1 MCSGRVKRVMS
12 QFWGKDGKSV
22 CNKGRSTFREGVV
35 SPLYVSEINRK
46 SAIFQGYPAM
56 FRAASSGKRRWLSGV
71 GAGVGGTGL
80 RAKSIRTAESRNS
93 TMKTVKGT
101 W

>member
-1 MCSGRVKRVMS
+1 MMS

-46 SAIFQGYPAM
+46 SAIFQG
-56 FRAASSGKRRWLSGV
+56 
-71 GAGVGGTGL
+71 
-80 RAKSIRTAESRNS
+80 
-93 TMKTVKGT
+93 
-101 W
+101 